1 MDNIQNNLGS
11 KTSFS
16 KLAFNN
22 EIVNNINVINNTD
35 NRAIKSLNEIEESI
49 QEDVH
54 IKLFEKFYILGFDKQ
69 DMKEFD
75 EN

>member
-49 QEDVH
+49 
-54 IKLFEKFYILGFDKQ
+54 
-69 DMKEFD
+69 
-75 EN
+75 